1 MIPRS
6 RMFNHIGRTLLAASL
21 LLAWGCGGSDAPADA
36 NANQQAQQQQQQPT
50 PPPSN
55 PHEVNDASVALSEGT
70 RLFEYGDTDKSIE
83 FFNRAIELNPD
94 LAEAH
99 FKLGVA
105 YALIEARD
113 ASVVETQV
121 EATPTPTPGKRN
133 RNTQEKERKTR
144 SEQAFEKAVE
154 AYKKHLDKNPDDHLA
169 HFNLG
174 RAYNKLNED
183 EDAAKALKEAVE
195 LNPEDTEY
203 QTELGAILVK
213 LAEYAEAIKPLRK
226 AVDLDPENT
235 RAINLLEDAEAGKRR
250 IDYAAER
257 AKKEALANA
266 NSGVRGRSPSNTNAS
281 TAPPPVGPTPPR
293 PPAANRPD

>member
-1 MIPRS
+1 MKPLTEMIAVLRW
-6 RMFNHIGRTLLAASL
+6 TLLIAAL
-21 LLAWGCGGSDAPADA
+21 LFAFGCSGGNTPE
-36 NANQQAQQQQQQPT
+36 NANTAQQAQQPQAPL
-50 PPPSN
+50 N
-55 PHEVNDASVALSEGT
+55 PQEVTDANVALAEGT
-70 RLFEYGDTDKSIE
+70 RLFEYGDTDRSIE
-83 FFNRAIELNPD
+83 LFNRAIELDPN
-94 LAEAH
+94 LAEAY

-113 ASVVETQV
+113 ASVVEEQV
-121 EATPTPTPGKRN
+121 EPTPTPEKGN
-133 RNTQEKERKTR
+133 RNAKEKERKAK
-144 SEQAFEKAVE
+144 SEEAFEKAVE
-154 AYKKHLDKNPDDHLA
+154 AYKKHLDANPEDHLA
-169 HFNLG
+169 YYNLG

-213 LAEYAEAIKPLRK
+213 LAEYDQAIKPLKK

-257 AKKEALANA
+257 AKKDAQANA
-266 NSGVRGRSPSNTNAS
+266 NSNARANGIPSNSNVGA
-281 TAPPPVGPTPPR
+281 APQPPANTPVR
-293 PPAANRPD
+293 PPAPPANRPN